1 VVVVKLAMFLAS
13 GIYRGLWRYA
23 SLGSVLDFAR
33 ATFVST
39 IATMLTVVIV
49 FRFDGFS
56 RAVFAV
62 DAVLMMMLLTGSRFA
77 FRMLR
82 RVLPVNHA
90 ENCRRVLIYGAGDG
104 GELIYRELRNNPEL
118 NAIPV
123 AFVDDDPSKN
133 GRLIHGLRVYSTT
146 IPLEQT
152 CQRLGIQ
159 QVLISTSKLSYDR
172 LTDIVGR
179 CAAMGL
185 LVSRAGIS
193 FEPLPPSDFG
203 WVLATDGAPAAVPG
217 VPLVAPRANLVHPS
231 RPAATDH

>member
-1 VVVVKLAMFLAS
+1 
-13 GIYRGLWRYA
+13 
-23 SLGSVLDFAR
+23 
-33 ATFVST
+33 
-39 IATMLTVVIV
+39 
-49 FRFDGFS
+49 
-56 RAVFAV
+56 
-62 DAVLMMMLLTGSRFA
+62 
-77 FRMLR
+77 MLR
-82 RVLPVNHA
+82 RILPVNHA

-123 AFVDDDPSKN
+123 AFVDDDPAKN

-172 LTDIVGR
+172 LTEIVGR

-193 FEPLPPSDFG
+193 FEPLQPSDFG
-203 WVLATDGAPAAVPG
+203 WVLATDGTPAALPG
-217 VPLVAPRANLVHPS
+217 VPLVAPRANLIHPS